1 MIPWALLIPMVKAV
15 WERAQ
20 RQSPESITVTEEIPN
35 GNQGFLLGQGLGR
48 EVRWDPE
55 RLPNPHFLAVGGSGA
70 GKSQTLK
77 ALIYELKRA
86 LPWGLI
92 LDLHGDLAVAGVETL
107 PLHYRSPWGLSLF
120 AFPKDER
127 AGGPN
132 GAIEVIRS
140 RLKRA
145 FPPMGSYQQGV
156 LTELLHTAYQIK
168 GITQNPRT
176 WKKPLPTFQDLW
188 ALLEEQ
194 EEAAKAMA
202 RESLASLHVKFR
214 PLAVSG
220 LFSRE
225 QLIPLPP
232 KGWVRVDL
240 SGLPH
245 ELQYLAVDVLL
256 RQLFWTMLL
265 AGETSTLRGAI
276 ILDEAKLILAKSKSD
291 PLAILSR
298 LASEGRK
305 FGLMVLLA
313 AQDLRHFSTDILDN
327 VAAKLVL
334 MHAETAIRSTASK
347 LLLGEGTLLSLK
359 QPFEGYVRQGGR
371 GWEPV
376 TIMPYYAR
384 AT

>member
-1 MIPWALLIPMVKAV
+1 MLPV
-15 WERAQ
+15 E
-20 RQSPESITVTEEIPN
+20 TETLD
-35 GNQGFLLGQGLGR
+35 GNRGLLLGQGLDG
-48 EVRWDPE
+48 EVRWDPQA
-55 RLPNPHFLAVGGSGA
+55 LPNPHFLAVGGSGA

-77 ALIYELKRA
+77 ALVNELKA
-86 LPWGLI
+86 ELPWGLI
-92 LDLHGDLAVAGVETL
+92 LDLHGDLQVKGVEDL
-107 PLHYRSPWGLSLF
+107 PLHFRSPWGLSLF

-127 AGGPN
+127 AGGST

-145 FPPMGSYQQGV
+145 FPPMGSYQQGI
-156 LTELLHTAYQIK
+156 LTELLQTVYHAR

-188 ALLEEQ
+188 VLLEEREQ
-194 EEAAKAMA
+194 ASKGRA

-220 LFSRE
+220 LFSRDR
-225 QLIPLPP
+225 LIPLPP

-256 RQLFWTMLL
+256 RQLFWAIVL
-265 AGETSTLRGAI
+265 AGQASQLRGAI
-276 ILDEAKLILAKSKSD
+276 ILDEAKLILAKSKND
-291 PLAILSR
+291 PLAILNR
-298 LASEGRK
+298 LVSEGRK

-313 AQDLRHFSTDILDN
+313 AQDLRHFSPDILDN

-347 LLLGEGTLLSLK
+347 LLLSEGSLLLLK
-359 QPFEGYVRQGGR
+359 KPFEGYLRKGGR

-376 TIMPYYAR
+376 TVTPYFAR
-384 AT
+384 AG

>member
-1 MIPWALLIPMVKAV
+1 MIPWAFLIPMAKAV

-20 RQSPESITVTEEIPN
+20 RESPEVTYVTEETPDQD
-35 GNQGFLLGQGLGR
+35 QGLLLGQGLGR
-48 EVRWDPE
+48 EVRWDPQG
-55 RLPNPHFLAVGGSGA
+55 LPNPHFLAVGGSGA

-77 ALIYELKRA
+77 ALIHELRRA

-92 LDLHGDLAVAGVETL
+92 LDLHGDLHVGGVKDM
-107 PLHYRSPWGLSLF
+107 PLHFRSPWGLSLF

-145 FPPMGSYQQGV
+145 FPPMGSYQQGM
-156 LTELLHTAYQIK
+156 LTELLQTVYQAQ
-168 GITQNPRT
+168 GITQEPRT
-176 WKKPLPTFQDLW
+176 WREPLPTFHALW
-188 ALLEEQ
+188 ALLTMQ
-194 EEAAKAMA
+194 EAEAKGRA

-214 PLAVSG
+214 PLVVGG
-220 LFSRE
+220 LFSRNR
-225 QLIPLPP
+225 LIPLPP

-245 ELQYLAVDVLL
+245 ELQYLAVDMLL
-256 RQLFWTMLL
+256 RQLFWAMVL
-265 AGETSTLRGAI
+265 AGQAPTLRGAV

-291 PLAILSR
+291 PLAILNR
-298 LASEGRK
+298 LVSEGRK

-313 AQDLRHFSTDILDN
+313 AQDLRHFSSDILDN
-327 VAAKLVL
+327 VATKLVL
-334 MHAETAIRSTASK
+334 MHAETAIRSTTSK
-347 LLLGEGTLLSLK
+347 LLLSEGSLLLLK
-359 QPFEGYVRQGGR
+359 QPFEGYLRKGGR

-376 TIMPYYAR
+376 RVTPYFAR
-384 AT
+384 EQ